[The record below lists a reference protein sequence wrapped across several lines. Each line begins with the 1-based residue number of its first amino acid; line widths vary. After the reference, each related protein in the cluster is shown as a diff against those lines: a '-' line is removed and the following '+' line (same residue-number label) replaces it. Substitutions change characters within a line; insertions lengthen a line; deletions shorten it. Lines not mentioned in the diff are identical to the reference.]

1 MDILFATKNKGKLKE
16 VKAIL
21 EGYNVIGME
30 EAGINIDVTEDGETF
45 EDNAIKKAKEIMIIT
60 KKIVLADDSGI
71 EIDYLD
77 KKPGVHSARFLG
89 EDTPYTIKN
98 QKVLEMLEGVKKDER
113 TARYVAVI
121 AAAFPDGT
129 VLAERGIMEGE
140 VAWEPKGENG
150 FGYDPIFYIP
160 EYELTVAE
168 MDPAEK
174 NKISHRGIALR
185 AMKKRLDELHYS

>member
-1 MDILFATKNKGKLKE
+1 MDIIFATKNKGKLKE

-21 EGYNVIGME
+21 EGYNVMGME
-30 EAGINIDVTEDGETF
+30 EAGIEIDVIEDGETF
-45 EDNAIKKAKEIMIIT
+45 EDNAIKKAKEIMLISN
-60 KKIVLADDSGI
+60 KIVLADDSGI

-89 EDTPYTIKN
+89 EDTPYAIKN
-98 QKVLEMLEGVKKDER
+98 QKVLEMLESAKKEER

-129 VLAERGIMEGE
+129 VLTERGIMEGE
-140 VAWEPKGENG
+140 IAQEPKGENG

-160 EYELTVAE
+160 EYKLTVAE
-168 MDPAEK
+168 MEPAEK

-185 AMKKRLDELHYS
+185 AIKKRLDEKIS